1 MVLTAVLCD
10 SLAQLILPFLD
21 LKIEYYDLGLENRDA
36 TNDGASRTPS
46 LVGRTTAVIADKRR
60 C

>member
-1 MVLTAVLCD
+1 VVSVLIAVLCD

-36 TNDGASRTPS
+36 TNDGAPRTTL
-46 LVGRTTAVIADKRR
+46 LVGPMSASADE
-60 C
+60 